1 MDANSCE
8 DVFDQKIKMNDKALN
23 LTAKC
28 RKNHETHF
36 YNLYLEFEDKISQ
49 KDSTWIWNETD
60 GTI

>member
-1 MDANSCE
+1 LDGPNCE

-36 YNLYLEFEDKISQ
+36 YSLYFEFEEKI
-49 KDSTWIWNETD
+49 N
-60 GTI
+60 